1 MMGLVLPG
9 RAKPGDQFMF
19 FSELQLKYTN
29 IHLETSISV
38 VLV

>member
-9 RAKPGDQFMF
+9 RAKPGAQFMF